1 MTAQAALAYEARKKE
16 AGQDV
21 AHADRDTIVAV
32 EESARAAAA
41 AAAAQ
46 AASQFQPGASIAGT
60 AQAGQTGRAQAGQTG
75 RAQA

>member
-60 AQAGQTGRAQAGQTG
+60 AQA
-75 RAQA
+75 